1 MSAQELELREK
12 LSRAKATLAASK
24 DTAQRKT
31 LRASIRQLQAELD
44 DLTGN
49 GVRTKAPPTT
59 PMPKGY
65 IAERRERIKAA
76 HKTSGFNS
84 QSVRIVQGGK
94 ASGK

>member
-1 MSAQELELREK
+1 MSDHERNLRDK
-12 LSRAKATLAASK
+12 LSGAKATFAASK

-49 GVRTKAPPTT
+49 GLSTKTPPQT

-65 IAERRERIKAA
+65 VAERRERIKAA

-84 QSVRIVQGGK
+84 QSLRIVQGGK